1 MRLFLRT
8 WLLCVL
14 AGLGA
19 AAGQAQPTN
28 VEAFQGLAVGCLGAV
43 PDTAQA
49 FRLSAPAA
57 MPYLRPALAARWQ
70 DEGRTLFVT
79 DTLAAALPWLRFE
92 IEEAQVKYE
101 RAPQKQ
107 LARTVT
113 LALRY
118 TFTGADGRLLRE
130 DRCRDTFADTVH
142 RDARAGL
149 ESEAFAETQG
159 ALPRA
164 GWRRRYL
171 EPAALALATA
181 VTVYLFFNLRSERS
195 DDGI

>member
-1 MRLFLRT
+1 MTLRLAFILA
-8 WLLCVL
+8 LLL
-14 AGLGA
+14 AA
-19 AAGQAQPTN
+19 PARAQPTN
-28 VEAFQGLAVGCLGAV
+28 VEAYQRLAVGCLGAV
-43 PDTAQA
+43 PDTARA

-57 MPYLRPALAARWQ
+57 MPYLQPALAARWQ
-70 DEGRTLFVT
+70 EEGRALFVG
-79 DTLAAALPWLRFE
+79 DTLAASLPYLHYE
-92 IEEAQVKYE
+92 IEEARVSYAK
-101 RAPQKQ
+101 APEKH

-118 TFTGADGRLLRE
+118 AFTGADGRLLRE
-130 DRCRDTFADTVH
+130 DRCRETFTDTIR

-159 ALPRA
+159 ALPR
-164 GWRRRYL
+164 GSWRRRYL
-171 EPAALALATA
+171 EPAAIALATA